1 VLSEAAAEWTDA
13 FERWHQM
20 NRSLLRE
27 LDGDPVP
34 DTNEEYLL
42 YQTLV
47 GTWPQEAP
55 AGPQRD
61 QYRDRILQY
70 MEKALREAKIH
81 TSWMNPA
88 EAYETAVRDFIGDV
102 LGERGRAFAADL
114 GRFVQQIAD
123 SGFVNSLAQLLLKM
137 TLPGV
142 PDFYQGTELWDFNL
156 VDPDNRRPVD
166 FELRRRRL
174 TNLLSEADNDPSA
187 FASRLSRRWPDADI
201 KLWVTSQTL
210 ALRREWPEVFSLGD
224 YIPLAASGAAAD
236 HVIGF
241 GRRWEQHWVI
251 VAAGRHF
258 YRLTGGRG
266 TRKGQGAP
274 QADCA
279 DTRLILPDD
288 APEAWRCV
296 FSGRD
301 FEASAAGSE
310 PALALADLFSVFPV
324 ALLTSSSA

>member
-1 VLSEAAAEWTDA
+1 
-13 FERWHQM
+13 
-20 NRSLLRE
+20 
-27 LDGDPVP
+27 
-34 DTNEEYLL
+34 
-42 YQTLV
+42 
-47 GTWPQEAP
+47 
-55 AGPQRD
+55 
-61 QYRDRILQY
+61 
-70 MEKALREAKIH
+70 
-81 TSWMNPA
+81 MNPA